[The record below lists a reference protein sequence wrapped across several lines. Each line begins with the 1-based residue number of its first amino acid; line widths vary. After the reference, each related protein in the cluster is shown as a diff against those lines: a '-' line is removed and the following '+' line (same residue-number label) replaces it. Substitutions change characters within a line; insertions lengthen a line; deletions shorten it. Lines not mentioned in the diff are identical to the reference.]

1 MTNSPSLM
9 FGLISVALSAV
20 AQSANAQPAV
30 DARLAVALDALRPS
44 AFERETRGT
53 IEGSLTPELT
63 FASQRGR
70 VYYEFE
76 GGSFNTPGDW
86 SFISHAI
93 GASYRVDLKEAE
105 KARLFAGGTGSWRRN
120 GDAWSE
126 ANYDALAAFVNF
138 ELRPREGLTLW
149 TGYRLADRSF
159 DQLRELD
166 QFEQDTFFSLN
177 LNLRS
182 RTTLIA
188 ESHFGW
194 KSYQGETRYES
205 VTPTAPSSPSSTS
218 GRGRGGVGMG
228 PSVRVTLPSSV
239 STGTTGEN
247 ARQWNTMVRVAQG
260 LGQRTGAWA
269 QGFVRR
275 ISGDVPPGLLATPAG
290 FFDDGVY
297 DDPFASDM
305 GALSLGAKHVFAGGA
320 ELQAQGSWQKK
331 DFDAVVALD
340 ATGLALEGGALR
352 EDRITR
358 GGLSLALPMPAPGA
372 FSLGLALEYNFTRSR
387 SNDAYYDYQ
396 NHAVGLTLTVSR

>member
-1 MTNSPSLM
+1 MTHSPSLM
-9 FGLISVALSAV
+9 FGLISVALSAL

-30 DARLAVALDALRPS
+30 DARLAVALDALRPT
-44 AFERETRGT
+44 AFESERRGT
-53 IEGSLTPELT
+53 IEGTLTPELT

-93 GASYRVDLKEAE
+93 GASYRVDLKDAE

-126 ANYDALAAFVNF
+126 ANYDALTAFVNF
-138 ELRPREGLTLW
+138 ELKPREGLTLW

-166 QFEQDTFFSLN
+166 QFEQDTFVSLN

-205 VTPTAPSSPSSTS
+205 VTTSAPSSQSSTT

-247 ARQWNTMVRVAQG
+247 ARQWNAMVRVAQG

-275 ISGDVPPGLLATPAG
+275 IGGDVPPGLLATPAG

-320 ELQAQGSWQKK
+320 ELQTQGSWQKK

>member
-126 ANYDALAAFVNF
+126 ANYDALTAFVNF

-387 SNDAYYDYQ
+387 SNDAYYDYRS
-396 NHAVGLTLTVSR
+396 HAVGLALTVRR

>member
-9 FGLISVALSAV
+9 FGLISVALSAL

-387 SNDAYYDYQ
+387 SNDAYYDYRS
-396 NHAVGLTLTVSR
+396 HAVGLALTVRR

>member
-126 ANYDALAAFVNF
+126 ANYDALTAFVNF

-205 VTPTAPSSPSSTS
+205 VTTSAPSSPSSTS

-387 SNDAYYDYQ
+387 SNDAYYDYRS
-396 NHAVGLTLTVSR
+396 HAVGLALTVRR

>member
-9 FGLISVALSAV
+9 FGLISVALSAL

-126 ANYDALAAFVNF
+126 ANYDALTAFVNF

-205 VTPTAPSSPSSTS
+205 VTTSAPSSPSSTS

>member
-9 FGLISVALSAV
+9 FGLISVALSGV

-93 GASYRVDLKEAE
+93 GASYRVDLKDAE

-126 ANYDALAAFVNF
+126 ANYDALPAFVNF

-205 VTPTAPSSPSSTS
+205 VTPTAPSSQSSTT

-247 ARQWNTMVRVAQG
+247 ARQWNAMVRVAQG

-275 ISGDVPPGLLATPAG
+275 IGGDVPPGLLATPAG

-387 SNDAYYDYQ
+387 SNDAYYDYRS
-396 NHAVGLTLTVSR
+396 HAVGLALTVRR